1 MKFFK
6 YICIEKLNTRYN
18 VDNYSNHS
26 GFQIT
31 SVQLMHKEY

>member
-1 MKFFK
+1 MKFVK
-6 YICIEKLNTRYN
+6 SISVEKLNTRNN
-18 VDNYSNHS
+18 VDNYSKLS